1 MPEFVYHALFDLG
14 RDETEYRLLSGLP
27 VFASVSD
34 GHPILNVLPEA
45 LTRLAEEAFQDLA
58 FLLRPA
64 HLAQVAAIL
73 KDPEASAN
81 DKVVAV
87 ELLRNAAIAAERVLP
102 QCQDTGTAIIMAKKG
117 QAVWTGGGDEAA
129 LSRGVY
135 NAYTKNYFRY
145 SQNAPLTMYEEINT
159 GTNLPAQ
166 IDIAAVDG
174 DEYRFLFIAK
184 GGGSANKTY
193 LYQETK
199 AVLNPDSLPAFLT
212 AKMKTLGTAACPPY
226 HLAIAVGG
234 TSAELTLKTVKM
246 ASAGY
251 LDHLPETGG
260 PDGHAFRDRALE
272 EILLQASQKTGLGA
286 QFGGKYFCLDVRVI
300 RLPRHGAS
308 CPIGLGVSCNAD
320 RNIKAKIT
328 RGGVFLEK
336 LETNPARFLESVD
349 TKPGALAPDSKA
361 GASTADTD
369 PRALPGV
376 PSAAPS
382 AVAVNL
388 DRPMDEIRAELSR
401 HPVATRL
408 SLTGK
413 IVVARDMAHAKLKER
428 LDRGDDL
435 PAYFKDHII
444 YYAGPA
450 KTPPGYASGSFG
462 PTTAGRMDDYVPL
475 FQARGGSLVMLAKGN
490 RSKIVTESC
499 RSYGGFYLGSIG
511 GPAARLAKDCILKQ
525 EVLEFPELGMEAV
538 FLITVKDFP
547 AFIIVDDKG
556 HDFFRDLLG

>member
-34 GHPILNVLPEA
+34 GRPILNVPLEA

-408 SLTGK
+408 SLTGN
-413 IVVARDMAHAKLKER
+413 IIVARDMAHAKLKER

>member
-34 GHPILNVLPEA
+34 GHPILNVPLEA

-251 LDHLPETGG
+251 LDHLPETGS

-408 SLTGK
+408 SLTGN
-413 IVVARDMAHAKLKER
+413 IIVARDMAHAKLKER